1 MCIDF
6 HKISFLQ
13 IVRGAII
20 LILSE
25 MMQKLCSN
33 AVLKKYT
40 TGNIIFNENVKKVKL
55 SVHNQWRVVHND
67 ITDSGG
73 VGNLKMSI
81 IRIYYNFKNP

>member
-1 MCIDF
+1 MYIDF

-25 MMQKLCSN
+25 MMQKLFSN
-33 AVLKKYT
+33 DILKKYT
-40 TGNIIFNENVKKVKL
+40 TGNIIFNENEKKVKL

-73 VGNLKMSI
+73 VANLKMSI
-81 IRIYYNFKNP
+81 IRIY